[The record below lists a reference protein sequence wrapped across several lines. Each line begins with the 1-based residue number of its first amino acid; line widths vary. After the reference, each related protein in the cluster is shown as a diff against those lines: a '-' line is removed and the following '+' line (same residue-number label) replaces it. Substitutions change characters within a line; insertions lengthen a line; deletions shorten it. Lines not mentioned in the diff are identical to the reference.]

1 MAIVFVA
8 AAQLAVFSAVPNS
21 RVSWGVPV
29 MSTAEVKVT
38 VASTMSSIA

>member
-8 AAQLAVFSAVPNS
+8 AAQSATFSAVPNS

-29 MSTAEVKVT
+29 MSTAEVKVI
-38 VASTMSSIA
+38 VASTVSPIA